1 MAISRISGNQ
11 ISTSTEAIITTLSFL
26 NTNSVFRVP
35 AGTTAQRPTGVSV
48 GMIRFNSD
56 TDAAEIYKADD
67 GTGSAGWAAISGGG
81 PAVGTD
87 SIIRT
92 NAPTIAE
99 NITIGPTAN
108 GDAKYTNG
116 MTAGPVSINN
126 GFTVTIENGASWSI
140 R

>member
-26 NTNSVFRVP
+26 NTNSVMRVP

-48 GMIRFNSD
+48 GTIRFNSD

-67 GTGSAGWAAISGGG
+67 GTGSAGWAPISGGG
-81 PAVGTD
+81 PSLGSD
-87 SIIRT
+87 SVIRT
-92 NAPTIAE
+92 NPNTIAE
-99 NITIGPTAN
+99 NITVGPTA
-108 GDAKYTNG
+108 GAEYANG
-116 MTAGPVSINN
+116 MTAGPITINS
-126 GFTVTIENGASWSI
+126 GFTVTIESGGAWSV

>member
-1 MAISRISGNQ
+1 MPLTRIKNKG
-11 ISTSTEAIITTLSFL
+11 LG
-26 NTNSVFRVP
+26 NSVSFENINDTGTEGTKV
-35 AGTTAQRPTGVSV
+35 AKGTTAQRPTGVSV
-48 GMIRFNSD
+48 GTIRFNSD

-92 NAPTIAE
+92 NAPTIVE

>member
-1 MAISRISGNQ
+1 M
-11 ISTSTEAIITTLSFL
+11 
-26 NTNSVFRVP
+26 RVP

-48 GMIRFNSD
+48 GTIRFNSD

-92 NAPTIAE
+92 NAPTIVE

>member
-1 MAISRISGNQ
+1 MAITQISGNQ
-11 ISTSTEAIITTLSFL
+11 ISTSTQAIITTLSFL
-26 NTNSVFRVP
+26 NANSVLRIP
-35 AGTTAQRPTGVSV
+35 AGTTANRPTGVSV
-48 GMIRFNSD
+48 GTIRFNTD
-56 TDAAEIYKADD
+56 NDAAEIYKADD
-67 GTGSAGWAAISGGG
+67 GTGSAGWASISGGG